1 MKCEFN
7 PWKHSFRDGPETTM
21 LTTPNKSES
30 QIKSEIRKRL
40 SSLGIVVWQ
49 QATGHGMTESG
60 SQISFGL
67 CRGSSDLIGI
77 RKSDGKFVAVE
88 CKTDRGMKAH
98 ENAIARCAR
107 KMQGKEPLTTE
118 ERRAFEQHTFI
129 ALVRMSNGLAGFAT
143 SADEAE
149 RIVER

>member
-1 MKCEFN
+1 M
-7 PWKHSFRDGPETTM
+7 
-21 LTTPNKSES
+21 SES
-30 QIKSEIRKRL
+30 LIKSEIRKRL
-40 SSLGIVVWQ
+40 SSLGIVIWQ

-88 CKTDRGMKAH
+88 CKTPSGYRKH
-98 ENAIARCAR
+98 CAALER
-107 KMQGKEPLTTE
+107 AMAKNESSRILPNRNEHALNTE
-118 ERRAFEQHTFI
+118 ERRAFEQHTFV
-129 ALVRMSNGLAGFAT
+129 ALVWLSNGLAGFAT

-149 RIVER
+149 RIVTR